1 MVVVDVVDRSVGSG
15 VAAGSGYHT
24 PVASGV
30 WSAGVAAVWGDGH
43 RLRACKISF
52 FFFPEC
58 PKCTQQRVLSCV
70 WQKTHNKEL
79 FATLAL
85 SCALCHVWHTTKSY
99 LCVF

>member
-52 FFFPEC
+52 FFFPNV
-58 PKCTQQRVLSCV
+58 QNA
-70 WQKTHNKEL
+70 HNKG
-79 FATLAL
+79 FCRV
-85 SCALCHVWHTTKSY
+85 SGKRHTTKSS
-99 LCVF
+99 LPR